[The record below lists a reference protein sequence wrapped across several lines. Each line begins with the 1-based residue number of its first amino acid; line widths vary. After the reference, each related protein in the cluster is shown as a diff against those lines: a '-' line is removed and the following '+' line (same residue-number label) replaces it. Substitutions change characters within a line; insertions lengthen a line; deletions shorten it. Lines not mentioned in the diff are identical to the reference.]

1 MRTISL
7 LNLKGGVAKT
17 TTANNIAKGLSNS
30 GKKVI
35 LIDTDMQANATSIF
49 LDKERTQ
56 DNYKSFAEALLDE
69 KMTDLSEYT
78 YKVTENLDMIGSK
91 LAVADSELKIR
102 NSFSRNSSNIVS
114 KMLKMIS
121 DKYDYCIIDC
131 SPTINLITLNII
143 NASDEIIIPIKIDKF
158 ALEGYQ
164 TTMKNINKIIEEYEL
179 DTKLKVLYTMVN
191 RNNID
196 RNVIETISA
205 DKFQTTIRFQAKPVT
220 ESALNNSVL
229 IDSAKDSGVKED
241 YKNFIKEIMKESV

>member
-1 MRTISL
+1 MKTISL

-17 TTANNIAKGLSNS
+17 TTANNLAKGLSNI

-35 LIDTDMQANATSIF
+35 IIDTDMQANATSIF
-49 LDKERTQ
+49 LDNERTQ

-78 YKVTENLDMIGSK
+78 YTVTENLDMIGSK

-164 TTMKNINKIIEEYEL
+164 TTMNNINKIIDEYEL

-196 RNVIETISA
+196 KNVIGTISA
-205 DKFQTTIRFQAKPVT
+205 QKFETTIRFQAKPVT
-220 ESALNNSVL
+220 ESALKNTVL
-229 IDSAKDSGVKED
+229 IDSDTDSGVKDD
-241 YKNFIKEIMKESV
+241 YQNLIKEIIKESV

>member
-1 MRTISL
+1 MKTISL

-17 TTANNIAKGLSNS
+17 TTANNLAKGLSNS

-35 LIDTDMQANATSIF
+35 IIDTDMQANATSIF
-49 LDKERTQ
+49 LDNERTQ

-158 ALEGYQ
+158 ALEGYK
-164 TTMKNINKIIEEYEL
+164 TTMNNINKIIDEYEL

-196 RNVIETISA
+196 KNVIGTISV

-229 IDSAKDSGVKED
+229 IDSATDSGVKED
-241 YKNFIKEIMKESV
+241 YKDFIKEIMKESV

>member
-1 MRTISL
+1 MKTISL

-17 TTANNIAKGLSNS
+17 TTANNIAKGLSNR

-35 LIDTDMQANATSIF
+35 IIDTDMQANATSIF
-49 LDKERTQ
+49 LDNERTQ

-158 ALEGYQ
+158 ALEGYK
-164 TTMKNINKIIEEYEL
+164 TTMNNINKIIDEYEL

-196 RNVIETISA
+196 KNVIGTISA
-205 DKFQTTIRFQAKPVT
+205 PKFETTIRFQAKPVT
-220 ESALNNSVL
+220 ESALNNTVL
-229 IDSAKDSGVKED
+229 IDSVTDSGVKVD
-241 YKNFIKEIMKESV
+241 YQNLIKEIMKESV

>member
-158 ALEGYQ
+158 ALEGYK
-164 TTMKNINKIIEEYEL
+164 TTMNNINKIIDEYEL

-196 RNVIETISA
+196 KNVIGTISA
-205 DKFQTTIRFQAKPVT
+205 PKFETTIRFQAKPVT
-220 ESALNNSVL
+220 ESALNNTVL
-229 IDSAKDSGVKED
+229 IDSVTDSGVKVD
-241 YKNFIKEIMKESV
+241 YQNLIKEIMKESV